1 MPLLNST
8 IQYLNQI
15 TTIVEN
21 KNKLS
26 IDDESIIKETFN
38 DINKSGESYNVDEIG
53 LGLKM
58 RVVGIIKMSE

>member
-15 TTIVEN
+15 TAIVEN

-26 IDDESIIKETFN
+26 IDDESMIKETFN
-38 DINKSGESYNVDEIG
+38 DIN
-53 LGLKM
+53 
-58 RVVGIIKMSE
+58 